1 MSLETKEDVIKAP
14 KHYEVVPNLKAKEI
28 VKLVLNSELCDGM
41 TGYQKGCLFSVL
53 KYRLRAG
60 KKDGNN
66 PLQDLA
72 KSDEFV
78 AMGWDE

>member
-1 MSLETKEDVIKAP
+1 MSEHDPIKKP
-14 KHYEVVPNLKAKEI
+14 KHYEVVPELESKEI
-28 VKLVLNSELCDGM
+28 VKLVLNSELCKDM

-60 KKDGNN
+60 KKDDA
-66 PLQDLA
+66 LQDLA

-78 AMGWDE
+78 NMGWFE

>member
-1 MSLETKEDVIKAP
+1 MSEDVIKKP
-14 KHYEVVPNLKAKEI
+14 KHYEVVPNLEAKDI
-28 VKLVLNSELCDGM
+28 VKLVLNSELCHGM

-60 KKDGNN
+60 KKDDA
-66 PLQDLA
+66 LQDIA

-78 AMGWDE
+78 NMGWGE